1 MRTPLRA
8 VAVAALILLV
18 AIGWWFAGGKPSPH
32 PGADAA
38 RSDREVLYW
47 YDPMHPDQHFDA
59 PGKSPFMD
67 MQLVPKY
74 ASERAGGDTTVHVSD
89 QMAQNLGMRTEP
101 VVRGDLADRI
111 EASGR
116 IEADERSLR
125 KVAVRAAGWLE
136 VLNVRAEGDP
146 VKQGQ
151 TLAEVYSPA
160 LDAAQ
165 HEFLLA
171 LESGQPS
178 LLDASRDKLRALGFE
193 AADIARLER
202 DRRATRRIAVR
213 APIHGYVMKLSTR
226 EGAAVTPDAP
236 LFELVGHDPLWVLV
250 NLPESQS
257 ASIALDSAVQV
268 RAEAYPGQTFN
279 GSIDYLYPELDMGTR
294 TRRARVVLEN
304 PNDTLHP
311 GMFVD
316 VSLSA
321 RSQNGVLLVPSEAVI
336 RTGQRDVVIVAAERG
351 EYRPAEVVVGSER
364 DGRTV
369 IVSGL
374 DEGDIVVTSGQ
385 FLIDSEASLRG
396 AYNRMQEGNSSQ
408 GSGRM
413 QEGHHDHGGTP

>member
-1 MRTPLRA
+1 MRTPLRI
-8 VAVAALILLV
+8 VAVAALVALG
-18 AIGWWFAGGKPSPH
+18 AIGWWFAGGKPSSH
-32 PGADAA
+32 AAADAA
-38 RSDREVLYW
+38 SDPPARQEDGREVLYW
-47 YDPMHPDQHFDA
+47 YDPMHPDQHFEA

-74 ASERAGGDTTVHVSD
+74 ASDRTVGETTVHVSD
-89 QMAQNLGMRTEP
+89 QMAQRLGMRTAP
-101 VVRGDLADRI
+101 VVRGNRADRI

-125 KVAVRAAGWLE
+125 KVAVRAPGWLE

-165 HEFLLA
+165 HELLLA
-171 LESGQPS
+171 LESGQPT
-178 LLDASRDKLRALGFE
+178 LVEAARDKLRALGFE
-193 AADIARLER
+193 ATDIARLER
-202 DRRATRRIAVR
+202 DRNATRRVSVR

-226 EGAAVTPDAP
+226 EGAAVAPDAP
-236 LFELVGHDPLWVLV
+236 LFELVGHDPLWVMV
-250 NLPESQS
+250 NIPEAQS
-257 ASIALDSAVQV
+257 ASIELGSAVQV

-279 GSIDYLYPELDMGTR
+279 GLIDYLYPELDMSTR

-304 PNDTLHP
+304 PHDTLHP

-321 RSQNGVLLVPSEAVI
+321 RSQDGVLLVPSEAVI
-336 RTGQRDVVIVAAERG
+336 RTGHRDVVIVAGERG
-351 EYRPAEVVVGSER
+351 AYRPAEVVVGAER

-396 AYNRMQEGNSSQ
+396 AYNRMQESDSA
-408 GSGRM
+408 
-413 QEGHHDHGGTP
+413 HHDHGGTP